1 MLFSSCGGS
10 EISDVQVTE
19 TASNITEDNSVVD
32 VYLDTANEYIEA
44 GDFDSAIAVLEKA
57 MITNSDERLNDLL
70 KKAIKMNTENVET
83 QTATEKQ
90 STTTS
95 NRKIDYTKLNG
106 EWVATSYD
114 GTFMY
119 VSNDSEI
126 LSIEFYSI
134 QARTQRQTGYYFE
147 INTKEISNNVYSS
160 SYECE
165 IYGCSYKIEFID
177 ESSINVS
184 ISDCRY
190 VSDFLDWLPPVDG
203 TYSLVKVDESIPSY
217 IAVITESGNVRYSA
231 SKDND
236 SNICGQVEKMIYI
249 KLLIL
254 MAIGIK

>member
-1 MLFSSCGGS
+1 MYKKKLFPLLFSIILMLFSSCGGS

-90 STTTS
+90 STTTA

-119 VSNDSEI
+119 VSNDSDI
-126 LSIEFYSI
+126 LSI
-134 QARTQRQTGYYFE
+134 
-147 INTKEISNNVYSS
+147 
-160 SYECE
+160 
-165 IYGCSYKIEFID
+165 
-177 ESSINVS
+177 
-184 ISDCRY
+184 
-190 VSDFLDWLPPVDG
+190 
-203 TYSLVKVDESIPSY
+203 
-217 IAVITESGNVRYSA
+217 
-231 SKDND
+231 
-236 SNICGQVEKMIYI
+236 
-249 KLLIL
+249 
-254 MAIGIK
+254 